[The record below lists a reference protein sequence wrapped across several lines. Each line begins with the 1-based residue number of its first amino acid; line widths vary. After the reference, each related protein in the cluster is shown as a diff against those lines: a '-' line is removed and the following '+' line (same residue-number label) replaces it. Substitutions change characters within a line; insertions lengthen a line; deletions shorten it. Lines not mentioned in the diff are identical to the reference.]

1 MAERR
6 EFVSSIL
13 FSMCVRPRGSLG
25 RLKDIWNQN
34 YINMLMMPSYLHF
47 IKPISCSMNTFL
59 TKMENAPKQT
69 TADGSHQTDE
79 NYIDTLEQENGSL
92 SITRDFVKKANSQA
106 HPDPESETLEQGP
119 SKLLHKPSRWFWQKH
134 CIRETDTVVTAESAG
149 WGLLAL

>member
-1 MAERR
+1 
-6 EFVSSIL
+6 
-13 FSMCVRPRGSLG
+13 
-25 RLKDIWNQN
+25 
-34 YINMLMMPSYLHF
+34 MMPSYLHF

-92 SITRDFVKKANSQA
+92 SITRDFVKKQILRPTQTQNQK
-106 HPDPESETLEQGP
+106 LWNKGP
-119 SKLLHKPSRWFWQKH
+119 ASCFISPPGDFDKKH
-134 CIRETDTVVTAESAG
+134 CIRKTDTVVTAESAG